1 MYVSDKNFIT
11 IQGWMLR
18 LGIKGNELLAYAL
31 VYCFSQ
37 DNNSKFNGS
46 LTYIQE
52 WLQSSRNT
60 AISTMRS
67 LEEKGLIIKK
77 QEENNRVITNY
88 YVAVVPPNGGS
99 AKNELPVQ
107 NLSEGS
113 ANSAP
118 NNKIYNKNSSRS
130 NTISLHSSPTLTS
143 SPTTTTSTITS
154 TTSPQPPEGAC
165 VCGKEKKELD
175 LSFIGD
181 FRFRGMMR
189 RWFDFRKEMRRPF
202 TQTGAEQCYKN
213 LLEMSKQDPS
223 IAQKII
229 DQSIGN
235 NWQGLFPLKAMPNG
249 NYNST
254 STAGSN
260 WTTEFRRAVERQ
272 AGIIK

>member
-1 MYVSDKNFIT
+1 MYVSNKNFIT

-18 LGIKGNELLAYAL
+18 LGIKGNELIAYAL

-37 DNNSKFNGS
+37 DNNSMFNGS

-60 AISTMRS
+60 AISTMKA

-77 QEENNRVITNY
+77 QEEHNRVITNY
-88 YVAVVPPNGGS
+88 YVAVVPANDGS

-118 NNKIYNKNSSRS
+118 NNKIYNKSSRS
-130 NTISLHSSPTLTS
+130 NTISLHSSTPLTS
-143 SPTTTTSTITS
+143 STTTTTSTITS
-154 TTSPQPPEGAC
+154 TTPQPPEGD
-165 VCGKEKKELD
+165 CGFGREKKELD

-189 RWFDFRKEMRRPF
+189 RWFDFHKEIRKPY
-202 TQTGAEQCYKN
+202 TQTGAEGCYKN

-223 IAQKII
+223 IAQQII

-235 NWQGLFPLKAMPNG
+235 NWQGLFPLKATPNG
-249 NYNST
+249 NYNTT

-260 WTTEFRRAVERQ
+260 WTTEYRRAFERR